1 MTMKKALKWIL
12 ITIAGLLAAVLVAL
26 SIILSPGFLTK
37 TANKLAS
44 RYVDGT
50 ATIGKLDVTVFR
62 TWPDV
67 RVEIDSLLVTYPHD
81 TFARFD
87 SLTVLDGKFAKA
99 FASELSLLDAGRTSD
114 VSGDIPD
121 AAGVGQDTLAVLDQ
135 LSAKADILAFIR
147 KQTILVPE
155 VTISG
160 LKAFAHIYNDSTAN
174 WSIIRLPESTDTSSK
189 PLPLIEAEKI
199 SISGIRDLVLTSPAD
214 TLYARAS
221 FDTFNLDGSLGIDGD
236 IIRTAARLMLDADAH
251 FRNAS
256 LGEIDAP
263 LNIDTDAKL
272 VLNPGETAID
282 VKKLTAQLAS
292 IPLEASGELRLLPD
306 STYVSASAAMEN
318 CPAGQLLKEYG
329 RFLPPVVDALETDA
343 DVTLRAEADGWF
355 GSASGILPLLS
366 AEISVPDSHIGYAG
380 LFEDG
385 LFDLTLKAA
394 TDEAGILTADLEDL
408 CFDIQGVSLNVSGTG
423 SDLLGQ
429 DPKFSGI
436 KAFACTEFADLVK
449 YLPPETGISASGDV
463 DFEVEGDFALSQLNL
478 QNIHQSDLRGHI
490 FSEGFRF
497 SMPGDTL
504 SAYASHPD
512 IHLSTEGSRL
522 SVKAGID
529 SIRFIAGA
537 STYIMGTD
545 LDLDARNNGRIFSD
559 AGKIQPLT
567 ADVKLKSFNMRG
579 TDSLT
584 LGVRNSSNRFALGS
598 MAADGT
604 VRSNVSVRST
614 NKMAFMRSGA
624 NRFTLADPAISASL
638 RKREGGSSRRGQ
650 GGRTFSG
657 PDRARLDSAFR
668 MRTPGDSSRRLERA
682 LPDYLKE
689 IDFRKKDLSFNIGE
703 GLNDLFRKW
712 APEAEVG
719 FSLGTIS
726 TPVLPLKNSITSF
739 DAKFDGDKLELDN
752 FLITSGTS
760 TVGFRGTVTGIEPVL
775 LGRRN
780 PTLNAIVT
788 LHSRMLNLNEL
799 LAALQAGAEISPVA
813 GSDQEYVI
821 EGLENAEETL
831 DFSAIIIPSNVNAN
845 LTVDIDSVRYSK
857 IAVGDFSSRIR
868 MRERCIQ
875 LTNTSASSEFGS
887 VNVDGF
893 YSTVA
898 KDDITAG
905 FNLKLSS
912 ITADRII
919 TLLPAVDSLVPML
932 KSFKGD
938 LNCEVAATS
947 QLDTNMNILI
957 PTISG
962 AVKIS
967 GSGLELSDTG
977 DLRRIARLLQ
987 FKDAKVGHIDD
998 MSVNGIVA
1006 DNQLEVFPFILGVDR
1021 YTLGLS
1027 GLQGFDQ
1034 HFAYHISVIKS
1045 PLPFKFG
1052 VNLKGT
1058 FDDWSFSLGKPK
1070 YKSTSIPLFS
1080 PQVDTLQVNLAT
1092 SIKNIFRKGVDAAVR
1107 EYAQERQRVN
1117 ARREEFGLFEDNED
1131 EELTAEERDQ
1141 LDAYMLDLECEA
1153 ESEAL
1158 EREIDEF
1165 FEEDMMSG
1173 ILAELLAM

>member
-1 MTMKKALKWIL
+1 MKKGLKWFFIVL
-12 ITIAGLLAAVLVAL
+12 AGLLTVVLVAL
-26 SIILSPGFLTK
+26 SAILNPRFLTR
-37 TANKLAS
+37 TANKFAAD
-44 RYVDGT
+44 YVDGT
-50 ATIGKLDVTVFR
+50 ATVGRLDITILK
-62 TWPDV
+62 TWPAV
-67 RVEIDSLLVTYPHD
+67 RVEIDSLVVTYPHD
-81 TFARFD
+81 RFSCFD
-87 SLTVLDGKFAKA
+87 SLTFLNPQFTKEY
-99 FASELSLLDAGRTSD
+99 ASELGLLDAGRGETY
-114 VSGDIPD
+114 
-121 AAGVGQDTLAVLDQ
+121 DTLAAIGH
-135 LSAKADILAFIR
+135 LSAKADIPAFLSKKIIR
-147 KQTILVPE
+147 IPE
-155 VTISG
+155 ASISG
-160 LKAFAHIYNDSTAN
+160 LKAFAHIYGGSTAN
-174 WSIIRLPESTDTSSK
+174 WSVIRLPESKDTTSK
-189 PLPLIEAEKI
+189 PLPHIEAEGI
-199 SISGIRDLVLTSPAD
+199 SISGIEDIVLTSPED
-214 TLYARAS
+214 TLFAGAS
-221 FDTFNLDGSLGIDGD
+221 FRAFDLDGKFALDGGV
-236 IIRTAARLMLDADAH
+236 IKAAARLLLDADAH
-251 FRNAS
+251 FCNAA
-256 LGEIDAP
+256 LGSVEAPLTLETDAGLEIDA
-263 LNIDTDAKL
+263 L
-272 VLNPGETAID
+272 ETA
-282 VKKLTAQLAS
+282 VNARKLTAKVAS
-292 IPLEASGELRLLPD
+292 IPLEASGELHLTPD
-306 STYVSASAAMEN
+306 STYVNASAAVEN

-329 RFLPPVVDALETDA
+329 RFLPPVVDGFETDA
-343 DVTLRAEADGWF
+343 AVTLRAEADGWF
-355 GSASGILPLLS
+355 GSASGILPLIS
-366 AEISVPDSHIGYAG
+366 AEVIVPDSHIAYEG
-380 LFEDG
+380 LVDDG
-385 LFDLTLKAA
+385 VFDLTLKAS

-408 CFDIQGVSLNVSGTG
+408 CFDIQGVSLNMSGKG
-423 SDLLGQ
+423 MDLLGR
-429 DPKFSGI
+429 DPKFGV

-463 DFEVEGDFALSQLNL
+463 DFEVEGDVSLSQLNL
-478 QNIHQSDLRGHI
+478 KNIHQSDLRGHI

-504 SAYASHPD
+504 YAYASHPD
-512 IHLSTEGSRL
+512 IRLSTEGHRI
-522 SVKAGID
+522 SVDAGID
-529 SIRFIAGA
+529 SVRFIAGA
-537 STYIMGTD
+537 STYIMGTTLGLKAGND
-545 LDLDARNNGRIFSD
+545 GRLVSES
-559 AGKIQPLT
+559 GKIQPIT
-567 ADVKLKSFNMRG
+567 ADLNLASFNMRG

-584 LGVRNSSNRFALGS
+584 LGVRNSSNRLVLGS
-598 MAADGT
+598 VAADGT
-604 VRSNVSVRST
+604 VRSNVSVKST

-624 NRFTLADPAISASL
+624 NRVTLANPDISASL
-638 RKREGGSSRRGQ
+638 RKRESRTSRRGQ
-650 GGRTFSG
+650 GGSVFSA

-668 MRTPGDSSRRLERA
+668 MRTRGDSTSRLERA

-689 IDFRKKDLSFNIGE
+689 VDFRKKDLSIDIGE
-703 GLNDLFRKW
+703 GLTSLFRKW

-719 FSLGTIS
+719 FSLGTVS
-726 TPVLPLKNSITSF
+726 TPMLPLRNSVTSF
-739 DAKFDGDKLELDN
+739 DAKFDGDKLELSN
-752 FLITSGTS
+752 FLINSGTS
-760 TVGFRGTVTGIEPVL
+760 TVGFRGTVTGLEPML

-799 LAALQAGAEISPVA
+799 LAALQAGSEIRPVE

-821 EGLENAEETL
+821 DGLENAEEKL

-857 IAVGDFSSRIR
+857 IAVGGFASRIR

-919 TLLPAVDSLVPML
+919 TLIPAVDSLVPML
-932 KSFKGD
+932 KSFKGN

-962 AVKIS
+962 AVKLN

-998 MSVNGIVA
+998 MSVSGIVA

-1027 GLQGFDQ
+1027 GLQEFDQ

-1058 FDDWSFSLGKPK
+1058 FDNWSFTLGKPK

-1080 PQVDTLQVNLAT
+1080 PQVDTLQVNLAS

-1117 ARREEFGLFEDNED
+1117 ARREEFGLFEDNEG
-1131 EELTAEERDQ
+1131 EELTVEERDQ
-1141 LDAYMLDLECEA
+1141 LDAYMLDIECEA
-1153 ESEAL
+1153 ESEAI
-1158 EREIDEF
+1158 ERELDEF
-1165 FEEDMMSG
+1165 LGEDMMSG
-1173 ILAELLAM
+1173 ILAELLGEL